1 MIWLRSASKMDESG
15 QTTPAQLARIF
26 GRLSLTSFGG
36 PAAHIALMRDEM
48 VDRRKWLDNGR
59 FLDLVG
65 VTNLIPGPTSTE
77 LAMHIGHDRAG
88 WRGLVAAGLGFTLP
102 ASLVVLGLAW
112 AYDEFG
118 RSPLGESLLS
128 GIKPVVVVIVATAL
142 LKLLKVAVQ
151 GWLTGLIVAAAT
163 MAYLFGINELLILGV
178 GAGLV
183 IVLRMAVGPGMLL
196 LTGDVVALLGTGAET
211 GSELGRLTLVFLKA
225 GALLYGS
232 GYVLAAFLHNDLVVE
247 WGVMT
252 EATLLD
258 AIAIGQMTPGPL
270 FTTATFIGYHLGGLP
285 GAIIATLA
293 IFLPSFVLVGS
304 IARLGSLMR
313 DRPAA
318 AAFLDGVNAA
328 SLGLMAGVT
337 WQLADDGIRD
347 PLSVLLAAATALAL
361 WKTRLNPAL
370 LIVAGGLT
378 GVLAGLWPA

>member
-1 MIWLRSASKMDESG
+1 MIWLRSALMMDDSG

-26 GRLSLTSFGG
+26 ARLSLTSFGG
-36 PAAHIALMRDEM
+36 PAAHVALMRDEM
-48 VDRRKWLDNGR
+48 VERRKWLDNHR

-88 WRGLVAAGLGFTLP
+88 WRGLWAAGLGFILP

-118 RSPLGESLLS
+118 SLPLGESLLS
-128 GIKPVVVVIVATAL
+128 GIKPVVVVVVAVAL
-142 LKLLKVAVQ
+142 LKLLRAAVQ
-151 GWLTGLIVAAAT
+151 GWSTALVAAAAT
-163 MAYLFGINELLILGV
+163 TAYLVGINELLILGV
-178 GAGLV
+178 GAAVV
-183 IVLRMAVGPGMLL
+183 IALRMAVGRGMLIF
-196 LTGDVVALLGTGAET
+196 TGDVVALLGMAAEP

-232 GYVLAAFLHNDLVVE
+232 GYVLAAFLHNDLVAE
-247 WGVMT
+247 WGVMSET
-252 EATLLD
+252 TLLD

-293 IFLPSFVLVGS
+293 IFLPSFVFIGS

-313 DRPAA
+313 ERPAA

-347 PLSVLLAAATALAL
+347 PLTVLLAGATALAL
-361 WKTRLNPAL
+361 WKTKLNPAL

>member
-1 MIWLRSASKMDESG
+1 
-15 QTTPAQLARIF
+15 
-26 GRLSLTSFGG
+26 
-36 PAAHIALMRDEM
+36 MRDEM
-48 VDRRKWLDNGR
+48 VERREWLDNRR

-88 WRGLVAAGLGFTLP
+88 WRGLFAAGLGFILP

-112 AYDEFG
+112 AYDRFG

-128 GIKPVVVVIVATAL
+128 GIKPVVVVVVAAAL
-142 LKLLKVAVQ
+142 LKLLRVAVK
-151 GWLTGLIVAAAT
+151 GWLTGLVAAAAT
-163 MAYLFGINELLILGV
+163 TAYLVGVDELLILGV
-178 GAGLV
+178 GAALV
-183 IVLRMAVGPGMLL
+183 IALRMAVGPGMLL
-196 LTGDVVALLGTGAET
+196 FTGDVAALLGTGAES
-211 GSELGRLTLVFLKA
+211 GPELGRLALVFLKA

-232 GYVLAAFLHNDLVVE
+232 GYVLAAFLRNDLVVE

-270 FTTATFIGYHLGGLP
+270 FTTATFIGYQLGGVL

-293 IFLPSFVLVGS
+293 IFLPSFVLIGS
-304 IARLGSLMR
+304 IARLSSLMR
-313 DRPAA
+313 ERPAA

-328 SLGLMAGVT
+328 SLGLMTGVT
-337 WQLADDGIRD
+337 WQLADDGIKD
-347 PLSVLLAAATALAL
+347 PLTVLLAGAAAVAL
-361 WKTRLNPAL
+361 WKTKLNPAL

-378 GVLAGLWPA
+378 GIVAGLLRA